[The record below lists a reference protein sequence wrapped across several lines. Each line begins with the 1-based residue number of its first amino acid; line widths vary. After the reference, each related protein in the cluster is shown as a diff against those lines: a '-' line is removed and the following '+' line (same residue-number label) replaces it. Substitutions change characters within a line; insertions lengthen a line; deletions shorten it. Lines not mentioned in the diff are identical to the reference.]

1 MYFLQFQKTMKFINF
16 EVFFECF
23 LLIFG
28 KNDPT
33 IPMPLPLYLRLNPLC
48 HQFSGDRDPYPAE
61 RVKNQTVV
69 SGLMVEE
76 FIKESLSNQDSE
88 M

>member
-1 MYFLQFQKTMKFINF
+1 MLFVRKINSESSTAIQLSQNFATIDFRIELSIYKDSRNQSSDNWPQFR
-16 EVFFECF
+16 EPVGEASARSC
-23 LLIFG
+23 G
-28 KNDPT
+28 A
-33 IPMPLPLYLRLNPLC
+33 
-48 HQFSGDRDPYPAE
+48 SGQRA
-61 RVKNQTVV
+61 RV